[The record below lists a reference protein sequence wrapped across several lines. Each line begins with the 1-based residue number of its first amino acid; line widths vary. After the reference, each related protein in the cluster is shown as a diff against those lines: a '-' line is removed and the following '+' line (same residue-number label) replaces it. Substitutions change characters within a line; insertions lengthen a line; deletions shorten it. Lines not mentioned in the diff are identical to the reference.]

1 MNKAELVNA
10 IASKAE
16 ITQTEANKILN
27 ALLETVTDT
36 LKKEEPIVLV
46 GFGTFEVKAR
56 AARVARNLR
65 TGEPMT
71 IPAKKVP
78 GFRAGKG
85 LKDAVNIAK
94 KPAAKK
100 VKK

>member
-10 IASKAE
+10 IASKAQ
-16 ITQTEANKILN
+16 ITQTEANKVLN
-27 ALLETVTDT
+27 AVLETVTET
-36 LKKEEPIVLV
+36 LKKEESVVLV

-78 GFRAGKG
+78 SFRAGKG
-85 LKDAVNIAK
+85 LKEAVNTTNAKAK
-94 KPAAKK
+94 KAKK
-100 VKK
+100 